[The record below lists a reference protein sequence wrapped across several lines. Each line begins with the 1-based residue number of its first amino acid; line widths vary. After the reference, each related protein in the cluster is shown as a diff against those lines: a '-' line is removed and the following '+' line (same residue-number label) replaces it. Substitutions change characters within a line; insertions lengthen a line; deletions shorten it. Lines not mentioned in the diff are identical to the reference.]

1 MAMIFPVVMSSCA
14 RELTGEDAPG
24 TPDGTPV
31 CFSAAAGNVPDTRTD
46 VSAGDDGL
54 VDIVWSEEDAV
65 GMYGIVEGRPS
76 GSNVEYVATP
86 GDDPSECTF
95 AAADPSEM
103 FVWRANV
110 EQGYYAYY
118 PYARDESVDYS
129 ATEHPLALPS
139 QQVQDGGNSPARL
152 SDYLFMTAMQEFS
165 ADEAAGGNVRYVF
178 RSIFS
183 IVEFRLKMDASLS
196 IEEVPVKTAKLVSSS
211 ADLAWPQASID
222 LTQEIAED
230 GSMPVDVLSA
240 SKEVTLDITGNAAL
254 VDEGYT
260 SIYFAVAPGTHQA
273 NSLSLELT
281 AIDNSVYTI
290 DIADGVTFLPNR
302 HYVREY
308 ELTLDGFIPAETFDV
323 DIPELTCSV
332 GEPLTMTTEGN
343 AETIEIWT
351 GEEGHDWEYSDKDRM
366 QEPVM
371 TMNFQMALQSGTQ
384 RHPAKIMYSNDFNGE
399 MTEEDILAATWTDVS
414 DEFDFSTLIYGV
426 DNDEDAQDNEPHDAG
441 TVDCTDWFSED
452 SRTCRIAFFYH
463 IDAFDSGYVDEVSG
477 TTGNG
482 RTFFY
487 LYDMYVRARYMSEE
501 GFEDIYTHKYSAN
514 EADRDETYPVFV
526 QGDGFDSSD
535 ANDVN
540 NAIRTYSYLNGRYP
554 YVVRMGSTFRPATDR
569 NSYFVL
575 PELEKPEPK
584 NVGNDTPVLLKDST
598 DEMQTSYSYTFTS
611 PGTYRIVVVGTVMTL
626 AGENEVVKEF
636 EVTVNE

>member
-1 MAMIFPVVMSSCA
+1 MIFPVVMSSCA

-152 SDYLFMTAMQEFS
+152 SDYLFMTAKKEFS
-165 ADEAAGGNVRYVF
+165 AGEAAGGNVRYVF

-371 TMNFQMALQSGTQ
+371 TMNFKMNLNSGTQ
-384 RHPAKIMYSNDFNGE
+384 RHPAKIKYSHDFSGE
-399 MTEEDILAATWTDVS
+399 MTEDAILAATWTDVS
-414 DEFDFSTLIYGV
+414 DEFEFSTYIYGT
-426 DNDEDAQDNEPHDAG
+426 DESQTITSQSTIPPRDAG
-441 TVDCTDWFSED
+441 IVDCTSWFDED
-452 SRTCRIAFFYH
+452 NRSCYIAFFYH
-463 IDAFDSGYVDEVSG
+463 VDEYDADYTDPETG
-477 TTGNG
+477 TAGNG
-482 RTFFY
+482 RTYFY
-487 LYDMYVRARYMSEE
+487 IYDMWVRAQYPSEE
-501 GFEDIYTHKYSAN
+501 TFEEIYRHKWSKD
-514 EADRDETYPVFV
+514 ESERDETYPNFV
-526 QGDGFDSSD
+526 QGATFDSSD
-535 ANDVN
+535 GTNPLN
-540 NAIRTYSYLNGRYP
+540 MYSFVDGQYP
-554 YVVRMGSTFRPATDR
+554 MVVRLGSVFRPTVDK